1 MREQVVGSERVESQA
16 RPGVGVDI
24 VEVGRIGSMVE
35 RHGDRFLKKVFT
47 EAEIAYAAG
56 RKRGVESLAGRF
68 AAKEAF
74 MKAVGRRLPWR
85 DIEVAMRGSIP
96 SIQFGGKTYG
106 GVSLSHERAYAVAVV
121 VTHDPRPTTH
131 DLAFRGVV

>member
-1 MREQVVGSERVESQA
+1 VSNEREENQA

-24 VEVGRIGSMVE
+24 VDVGRIGSMVE

-47 EAEIAYAAG
+47 EGEVAYATAK
-56 RKRGVESLAGRF
+56 KRMFESLAVRF

-85 DIEVAMRGSIP
+85 DIEVAMRGSTP
-96 SIQFGGKTYG
+96 SIRFGGKTYD

-121 VTHDPRPTTH
+121 HLSTGGP
-131 DLAFRGVV
+131 A

>member
-1 MREQVVGSERVESQA
+1 MGSERIENQA

-35 RHGDRFLKKVFT
+35 RHGNRFLKKVFT
-47 EAEIAYAAG
+47 EGEITYAAAK
-56 RKRGVESLAGRF
+56 KRMFESLAARF

-85 DIEVAMRGSIP
+85 DIEVAMRGSAP
-96 SIQFGGKTYG
+96 SIRFGGKTYA

-121 VTHDPRPTTH
+121 HLPTCPLGHSATGGP
-131 DLAFRGVV
+131 A

>member
-1 MREQVVGSERVESQA
+1 MREQVVGSEREENQA
-16 RPGVGVDI
+16 RPGVGIDI
-24 VEVGRIGSMVE
+24 VEVGRIGSMLE

-47 EAEIAYAAG
+47 DTEIAYVTG
-56 RKRGVESLAGRF
+56 RRRAVESLAGRF

-85 DIEVAMRGSIP
+85 DIEVAMRGSAP
-96 SIQFGGKTYG
+96 SIRFGGKTYA

-121 VTHDPRPTTH
+121 HLATWPLG
-131 DLAFRGVV
+131 DLSTGGPA